1 MKPSV
6 FSSFWMA
13 GFESA
18 CHINRHGVRLN
29 MVAASQHDRFARE
42 DYRRLRSLDI
52 RVVREGIGWPFV
64 ERAGQFDFSSLVAIA
79 AAARDEG
86 MQVNWSLCHY
96 GWPDDLD
103 VFAPQFIDRF
113 ARYAREAARVVAE
126 QSDDVPCYTL
136 INEISFLAWAAGD
149 CGGFIHPHARS
160 RGDELKRQLVKAV
173 IAAIEAV
180 RDVDARARFLHVD
193 PIIRV
198 VPRRNCPDDGAAA
211 AQYTE
216 SQHHVWD
223 MICGQLDPQ
232 LGGRPDY
239 LDLMGFNFYHSNQ
252 WEHQGERLKWEVEPR
267 DDRWL
272 PLHAQL
278 IDMWRRYKRPVVLA
292 ETSHIGVGRGTWMSE
307 IGDEVVKTIEAAVPI
322 EGVCLYPAVDRP
334 DWEDPTHWHNSGI
347 WDLSDDGSG
356 CYQRVLNQP
365 YADALRQAQAQVA
378 AAMRRSD
385 LR

>member
-1 MKPSV
+1 MSSSV

-52 RVVREGIGWPFV
+52 NVVREGVSWPFV
-64 ERAGQFDFSSLVAIA
+64 EREGRFDFSSLVSIA

-86 MQVNWSLCHY
+86 MQVNWNLCHY

-113 ARYAREAARVVAE
+113 ARYAREAARVVAG

-149 CGGFIHPHARS
+149 CGGFIYPHARS
-160 RGDELKRQLVKAV
+160 SGDQLKRQLVKAV
-173 IAAIEAV
+173 IAGIEAV

-198 VPRRNCPDDGAAA
+198 VPRRNRPDDAIAA
-211 AQYTE
+211 AQVHGIAA
-216 SQHHVWD
+216 SR
-223 MICGQLDPQ
+223 
-232 LGGRPDY
+232 LG
-239 LDLMGFNFYHSNQ
+239 H
-252 WEHQGERLKWEVEPR
+252 
-267 DDRWL
+267 
-272 PLHAQL
+272 
-278 IDMWRRYKRPVVLA
+278 
-292 ETSHIGVGRGTWMSE
+292 
-307 IGDEVVKTIEAAVPI
+307 
-322 EGVCLYPAVDRP
+322 
-334 DWEDPTHWHNSGI
+334 
-347 WDLSDDGSG
+347 
-356 CYQRVLNQP
+356 
-365 YADALRQAQAQVA
+365 
-378 AAMRRSD
+378 D
-385 LR
+385 LRTARPRTRRTS